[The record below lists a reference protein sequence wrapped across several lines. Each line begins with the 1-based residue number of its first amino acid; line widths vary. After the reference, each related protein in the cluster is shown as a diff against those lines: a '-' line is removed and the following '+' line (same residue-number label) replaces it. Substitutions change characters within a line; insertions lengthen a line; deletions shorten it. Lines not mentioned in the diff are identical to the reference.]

1 MAPRLFVIVPIMAI
15 LAASCSREPAPAK
28 PPSQDSA
35 ASATAAVE
43 GDLPPADGT
52 PAKDT
57 SAPPELPSVLDVAVE
72 PHTGDLDEI
81 LKRRQIRMLVA
92 TDRTHFFFDGGEQK
106 GITADAIAAFD
117 AWINKELNTPKNLR
131 LQVIVVPLRR
141 DQLAKALIEGRGDV
155 IATYITDTPERRK
168 VVDFADGGFKVNE
181 VFVSGKTD
189 TILTNVDELAG
200 REVWVRRGSAYYD
213 SLIALNTKLTARG
226 LKPVVI
232 RELDP
237 AIETDEALEMVNAGV
252 IPATVADRYVAR
264 LWTGVLPEIQVH
276 EAVVLRAD
284 APFTWAVRK
293 DSPKL
298 RELSSK
304 FQKTH
309 GEGTLW
315 GNMKFKEYFVNG
327 RFINNPRRAKDEER
341 FRETRKLFEQYGGQ
355 YSLDWL
361 LVAAQAYQ
369 ESGLDHGRRSHVG
382 AIGIMQVMPA
392 TARDPRI
399 GIPNIQELDR
409 NIEAGTKYLRFV
421 IDQYYKDE
429 PMTQIDKA
437 LFALASYNAGPAKVA
452 KLRAEARKIG
462 LDPNVWFENVEII
475 AARRVGAET
484 VTYVRNIYKYYLA
497 YRLMEEQSAIKPA
510 ASKAST

>member
-1 MAPRLFVIVPIMAI
+1 MYMASRLLVII
-15 LAASCSREPAPAK
+15 LMSSVAFGCSRESEPANPASQSSAER
-28 PPSQDSA
+28 PPE
-35 ASATAAVE
+35 AV

-52 PAKDT
+52 PAEDK
-57 SAPPELPSVLDVAVE
+57 SAPPALPSILDLAIE

-106 GITADAIAAFD
+106 GVTADAIAEFD
-117 AWINKELNTPKNLR
+117 RWINEELKTPKNLR
-131 LQVIVVPLRR
+131 VQVVVVPLRR
-141 DQLAKALIEGRGDV
+141 DQLAKALLEGRGDV
-155 IATYITDTPERRK
+155 IATYVTDTPERRK
-168 VVDFADGGFKVNE
+168 MVDFADAGFKVNE
-181 VFVSGKTD
+181 VFVSGKAD
-189 TILTNVDELAG
+189 AALTNVDQLSG
-200 REVWVRRGSAYYD
+200 REVWVRRGSAYDD
-213 SLIALNTKLTARG
+213 SLIALNTKLAERG

-252 IPATVADRYVAR
+252 IPATVADRYVAK
-264 LWTGVLPEIQVH
+264 LWAGVLPEIQVH
-276 EAVVLRAD
+276 EGVVLRAE

-298 RELSSK
+298 RELLSK
-304 FQKTH
+304 FQRTH

-315 GNMKFKEYFVNG
+315 GNMKFKEYFVDG
-327 RFINNPRRAKDEER
+327 RFIRNPRRAKDAER
-341 FRETRKLFEQYGGQ
+341 LRETRKLFEQYGGQ

-361 LVAAQAYQ
+361 LVAAQSYQ
-369 ESGLDHGRRSHVG
+369 ESGLDHGRKSHVG

-399 GIPNIQELDR
+399 GIPNIHELDR

-429 PMTQIDKA
+429 PMTKIDKA
-437 LFALASYNAGPAKVA
+437 LFALASYNAGPARVA
-452 KLRAEARKIG
+452 KLRAEAQKVG

-475 AARRVGAET
+475 AARRIGAET

-497 YRLMEEQSAIKPA
+497 YRLMEEQGAIKSA
-510 ASKAST
+510 AAKAST